1 MRRHI
6 ATITDVAEQHLCTG
20 CGVCAFVQ
28 PDDIRMVDD
37 LDAGR
42 RPLVRPGA
50 ETTDALGVC
59 PGIALEHP
67 DVHPDGIDQDLL
79 AGWGPVLEVWEG
91 HSTDPEIRLAG
102 SSGGAATAL
111 ALHAVTDGGA
121 HGVLHTTARTDVPV
135 LNETTLSTTRE
146 ELLGATGSRY
156 APASPADGLQRIAD
170 APGPCVFIGKPCD
183 VAATARARAIRP
195 DLDRNLALTIG
206 IFCAGTPSTRGTL
219 ELLERLGID
228 PDDGLSE
235 LRYRGNGWPGRA
247 EAVAETAAG
256 ERRASMS
263 YATSWG
269 QLQRH
274 RQWRCYVCVDH
285 TGEFADVSVGDP
297 WYRTPEAGE
306 RGESLVVVRT
316 ERGREAVRAA
326 MASGALELRRLP
338 SSRLSESQPNL
349 LETRGGVW
357 ARVLVTRAMGV
368 AAPSY
373 RNLPTFEH
381 WRDQLGPVEQL
392 RSFTGTAR
400 RVVRKR
406 LRHRRPVEAW
416 DVGEAPPRAPRYVV
430 ITPAR
435 DEEEHLELLAK
446 TIEHQTWR
454 PTQWIVVDDGSTDS
468 TGEIVDALAA
478 DHDWITAVHRA
489 DRGARVPG
497 GGVVETVLA
506 GLDECVVP
514 DWDYLV
520 KLDADLELDA
530 DYFERCLGRME
541 RDERWGITG
550 GQVHDRLA
558 DGTIAVEGHP
568 RFHVRGAT
576 KIYRRATWD
585 AIGGLVVAKGWD
597 TLDEVKANQLG
608 WRTTTFADV
617 AVIQQRETGRRAGWW
632 RDWAKNGRAAWFC
645 GYHPLFVLA
654 RAGRVATMRP
664 VGLKGVALLWG
675 YVEAVVRRRPR
686 VDDVEL
692 RRYTSR
698 QQLRRLLRRDTIWR

>member
-1 MRRHI
+1 M
-6 ATITDVAEQHLCTG
+6 
-20 CGVCAFVQ
+20 
-28 PDDIRMVDD
+28 
-37 LDAGR
+37 
-42 RPLVRPGA
+42 
-50 ETTDALGVC
+50 
-59 PGIALEHP
+59 
-67 DVHPDGIDQDLL
+67 
-79 AGWGPVLEVWEG
+79 
-91 HSTDPEIRLAG
+91 
-102 SSGGAATAL
+102 
-111 ALHAVTDGGA
+111 
-121 HGVLHTTARTDVPV
+121 PV
-135 LNETTLSTTRE
+135 LNETPLSTTRE

-156 APASPADGLQRIAD
+156 APASPAVGLLRIAD

-416 DVGEAPPRAPRYVV
+416 DVGEAPTRAPSNVV

-506 GLDECVVP
+506 GLDQCVVP
-514 DWDYLV
+514 DWEYLV

-558 DGTIAVEGHP
+558 DGTSAVEGHP

-617 AVIQQRETGRRAGWW
+617 PVIQQRETGRRAGWW